1 MATAASLSTARGC
14 ELVGSVRVTPPR
26 EYREGVDRAI
36 EVFSDV
42 WCPFAYVG
50 IRRVLAER
58 DRAGAGTVLSFR
70 AWPLELVNG
79 APLPA
84 DLVVEEAR
92 ALQAQ
97 VAPELFAGIG
107 AKHFPSSTIGALGLS
122 AWAADAGPVVGEQ
135 VALEL
140 RSSLFERG
148 VDIGDHSVLE
158 RIAAVH
164 GLSMP
169 APSWMLARVTAD
181 LEEGRR
187 RGVRGSP
194 HFFVGTEDYFCPTL
208 RLSREGGLL
217 RAGVDVD
224 GLATFLTRAL

>member
-1 MATAASLSTARGC
+1 
-14 ELVGSVRVTPPR
+14 
-26 EYREGVDRAI
+26 VDSAI

-50 IRRVLAER
+50 IRRVVAER
-58 DRAGAGTVLSFR
+58 DRAGAGAVLSFR

-84 DLVVEEAR
+84 DLVVEEAHTLR
-92 ALQAQ
+92 AQ

-107 AKHFPSSTIGALGLS
+107 VDHFPSSTIGALGLS
-122 AWAADAGPVVGEQ
+122 AWAADADPVVGEQ

-148 VDIGDHSVLE
+148 EDIGDHAVLE
-158 RIAAVH
+158 RIAAAH
-164 GLSMP
+164 GLSLP
-169 APSWMLARVTAD
+169 GPPWMLDRVTAD

-194 HFFVGTEDYFCPTL
+194 HFFVRTEDYFCPTL
-208 RLSREGGLL
+208 RLSHEGGLL
-217 RAGVDVD
+217 HAGVDVD
-224 GLATFLTRAL
+224 GLTAFLARAF

>member
-1 MATAASLSTARGC
+1 
-14 ELVGSVRVTPPR
+14 
-26 EYREGVDRAI
+26 VDRTI

-58 DRAGAGTVLSFR
+58 DRAGARTVLSFR

-92 ALQAQ
+92 TLQAQ
-97 VAPELFAGIG
+97 VAPKLFAGIG
-107 AKHFPSSTIGALGLS
+107 VDCFPSSTVGALGLS
-122 AWAADAGPVVGEQ
+122 AWAADADPVIGER

-148 VDIGDHSVLE
+148 EDIGDHAVLE
-158 RIAAVH
+158 RIAATH
-164 GLSMP
+164 GLAMP
-169 APSWMLARVTAD
+169 EPSWMLDRVAAD

-194 HFFVGTEDYFCPTL
+194 HFFVRTEDYFCPTL
-208 RLSREGGLL
+208 RLSHEGGLL
-217 RAGVDVD
+217 HAGVDVD
-224 GLATFLTRAL
+224 GLATFLARAL